1 MKIKTCPLAA
11 EIDLSA
17 ILHNCNVLRKIA
29 GNPRFLC
36 VAAKCNAYGH
46 GIDVVL
52 PAFQTA
58 NVDMLAVV
66 TIAEARQLLDLGWKK
81 LILLFGSEFS
91 IYENEQK
98 QEIACWLVN
107 NEIRLTAMR
116 DDDIE
121 FISIAAK
128 KLKKMAKIHIS
139 LDTGMCR
146 MGLNEENLLSLIDKI
161 VKERTIQIEGL
172 YTHFASA
179 DEAKRSFADLQL
191 ERFKKFNKTLLD
203 RNIKIPIVHAANSAA
218 VLNLTDVSFNMIRP
232 GISVYGYAPLP
243 SLPDG
248 CNLKPAMKVISYLTV
263 IKKIPQG
270 SYVGYGCTWRADENA
285 VIGLVPIGY
294 GDGYDRRLSNK
305 GQMKTGNDY
314 VPVIG
319 RMSMDQTIVDLTT
332 IFNKNAKVAVGSEI
346 VIIDNN
352 RDSKNS
358 VESIANQLQTIP
370 YEIVTRIGSRV
381 KRVPVHES

>member
-1 MKIKTCPLAA
+1 MKTKTCHLTA

-17 ILHNCNVLRKIA
+17 ISHNCNLLKKIA
-29 GNPRFLC
+29 GNPRLC

-46 GIDVVL
+46 GIDIVL
-52 PAFQTA
+52 PAFEA
-58 NVDMLAVV
+58 AGVDMLGVA
-66 TIAEARQLLDLGWKK
+66 TIAEADQLLELGWKK
-81 LILLFGSEFS
+81 PILLFGSEFS
-91 IYENEQK
+91 IYQSEQK
-98 QEIACWLVN
+98 QEVACRLVN

-116 DDDIE
+116 DEDVE
-121 FISIAAK
+121 FISTAAK
-128 KLKKMAKIHIS
+128 KLKKPAKIHLS

-161 VKERTIQIEGL
+161 AKEKTIEIEGF

-179 DEAKRSFADLQL
+179 DETDRSFADLQL
-191 ERFKKFNKTLLD
+191 RRFKDFNKKLLD

-232 GISVYGYAPLP
+232 GIAVYGYAPLP
-243 SLPDG
+243 GLPNSRD
-248 CNLKPAMKVISYLTV
+248 LKPAMKVISCLTV
-263 IKKIPQG
+263 IKKIPKG
-270 SYVGYGCTWRADENA
+270 SYVGYGCTWRADKDT

-294 GDGYDRRLSNK
+294 GDGYDRRLSNR
-305 GQMKTGNDY
+305 GLMKIDSDY

-319 RMSMDQTIVDLTT
+319 RVSMDQTIVDLTA

-358 VESIANQLQTIP
+358 VESIANMLQTIP
-370 YEIVTRIGSRV
+370 YEIVTRIGPRV
-381 KRVPVHES
+381 KRVPVYGS